1 MIMTIN
7 IKITGGEEGVK
18 ENSDQTLEPESP
30 LHPAPTQVPAQ
41 AQEMIALLPGLR

>member
-7 IKITGGEEGVK
+7 IKIIGGEEGVK

-30 LHPAPTQVPAQ
+30 RHLPPPHRYTQK
-41 AQEMIALLPGLR
+41 LKK